1 MLLRVRYLE
10 ELAKDIYGGGKGSIR
25 TAPEPMS
32 DRECNRVNGFGSGA
46 RRAMITIVKQLQ
58 MCEER
63 TPQRG
68 QDPMKL
74 ERRTGGR
81 ISDGDKIGC
90 AAESG
95 QSAHV
100 I

>member
-46 RRAMITIVKQLQ
+46 RRARITIVKQLQ
-58 MCEER
+58 ICEER

-74 ERRTGGR
+74 ERRTGGEGFR
-81 ISDGDKIGC
+81 MAIRSDALLSQG
-90 AAESG
+90 S
-95 QSAHV
+95 QRT
-100 I
+100 

>member
-1 MLLRVRYLE
+1 ME
-10 ELAKDIYGGGKGSIR
+10 ELARDIYGGGKGSIR
-25 TAPEPMS
+25 TAPEHMS
-32 DRECNRVNGFGSGA
+32 DRECNRVNGFGSVA

-74 ERRTGGR
+74 ERRTGWEEFR
-81 ISDGDKIGC
+81 MAIRSDMLLSQD
-90 AAESG
+90 S
-95 QSAHV
+95 HRT
-100 I
+100 

>member
-32 DRECNRVNGFGSGA
+32 DRECNRVNGFGSVA

-74 ERRTGGR
+74 ERRTGWEEFR
-81 ISDGDKIGC
+81 MAIRSDALLSQD
-90 AAESG
+90 S
-95 QSAHV
+95 QHT
-100 I
+100 